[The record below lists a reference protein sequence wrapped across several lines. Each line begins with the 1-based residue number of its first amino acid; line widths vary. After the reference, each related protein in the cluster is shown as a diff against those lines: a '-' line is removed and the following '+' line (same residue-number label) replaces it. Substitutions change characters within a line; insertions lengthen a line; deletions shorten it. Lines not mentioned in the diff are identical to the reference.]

1 MPGRGPAAG
10 FIAIPV
16 FIKLWAGEDCS
27 TPAQNCKNISFYA
40 YRRLFAFPYISV
52 TVASLCKSPLLRSG
66 CCEAGSSD
74 NMHSGDSLQE
84 ELRATVL
91 GVFLQVSISEAELI
105 TKQSPGPMKQ
115 HLSEAMAT
123 PGKSNS
129 RTNSN
134 FMGYL
139 LIWVL
144 RKRLTSRC
152 IQPFF

>member
-1 MPGRGPAAG
+1 MHERAASAG

-66 CCEAGSSD
+66 GWEAGSSD

-84 ELRATVL
+84 ALQSHGARSFFANFHFRSGTDYKTV
-91 GVFLQVSISEAELI
+91 SRPHEAAL
-105 TKQSPGPMKQ
+105 
-115 HLSEAMAT
+115 
-123 PGKSNS
+123 
-129 RTNSN
+129 
-134 FMGYL
+134 
-139 LIWVL
+139 V
-144 RKRLTSRC
+144 
-152 IQPFF
+152 